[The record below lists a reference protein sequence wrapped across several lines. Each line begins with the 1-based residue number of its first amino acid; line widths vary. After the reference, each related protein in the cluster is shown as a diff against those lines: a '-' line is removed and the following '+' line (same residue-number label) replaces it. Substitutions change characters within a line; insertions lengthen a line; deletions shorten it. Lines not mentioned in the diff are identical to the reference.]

1 METQIFDRQW
11 ETFTVTHADHIAELT
26 FNRPDKLNAM
36 SRTMRLELG
45 DFFLDLARET
55 EVHCLIVTGA
65 GRAFSAGGDINDFS
79 ATPEEMHDLMGRI
92 SHRWFKAFWALP
104 QIVVVA
110 VNGIAAGG
118 GANLAL
124 GGDIVIA
131 AEGAAFAQTFQKI
144 GLVPDLG
151 GAFLL
156 PRLVGPQRAKEMA
169 LLGDKISAK
178 DAYQMGLVNR
188 IVPAE
193 QLMTEARALA
203 NRIAAISPKAVTLT
217 KRMMNR
223 SFEQSMESTLD
234 HEWMAQS
241 FLFGTAESK
250 EGVAAFIN
258 KSSKARGD

>member
-1 METQIFDRQW
+1 METNIFDRPW
-11 ETFTVTHADHIAELT
+11 ETFTVSFADQIAELT

-36 SRTMRLELG
+36 SRTMRIELG

-65 GRAFSAGGDINDFS
+65 GRAFSAGGDINDFR

-124 GGDIVIA
+124 SGDIVLA
-131 AEGAAFAQTFQKI
+131 AQGAAFAQTFHKI

-169 LLGDKISAK
+169 LLGDRI
-178 DAYQMGLVNR
+178 DAEEAWRMGLVNR
-188 IVPAE
+188 IVPPE
-193 QLMTEARALA
+193 KLMEEARGMAR
-203 NRIAAISPKAVTLT
+203 RIAAVPPKAATLT

-234 HEWMAQS
+234 DEWMAQS
-241 FLFGTAESK
+241 FLFGTTGSQ
-250 EGVAAFIN
+250 EGVAAFLG
-258 KSSKARGD
+258 KSKKA